1 MRFTRWVFVGAGV
14 WGLAVVPPLFFLY
27 DTAGRLNPPAIN
39 HPEYYYGFA
48 AITLAWQVA
57 FLVIASDPVRYR
69 PLIPVTIL
77 EKLGWVVTVGV
88 LYAQE
93 RVAANALPFAAADL
107 LLGILFAIGF
117 VRTAT
122 R

>member
-48 AITLAWQVA
+48 AITLAWQLA
-57 FLVIASDPVRYR
+57 FLVIAADPVRYR

-93 RVAANALPFAAADL
+93 RVAASALPFAAADL
-107 LLGILFAIGF
+107 LLGILFAIAF

>member
-1 MRFTRWVFVGAGV
+1 MKFTRWVFVGAGV

-57 FLVIASDPVRYR
+57 FPVIPSGPGLSR

-77 EKLGWVVTVGV
+77 EKFGWVVTVGV
-88 LYAQE
+88 LFAQE

-107 LLGILFAIGF
+107 LLGI
-117 VRTAT
+117 
-122 R
+122 